1 MPKTKYTLL
10 RLPKPFNFCQICSH
24 LPPNQI
30 GLRPPIWT
38 EWKNISYLAEI
49 YGKTNAFL
57 FYNANMS
64 FAPSASLIAS

>member
-10 RLPKPFNFCQICSH
+10 RLPNLLTSTPKSNWSQAAYLDRVNKYFI
-24 LPPNQI
+24 
-30 GLRPPIWT
+30 
-38 EWKNISYLAEI
+38 YLAEI